1 MSGMR
6 KSMTEFVRIPRT
18 IVNQILHQ
26 AQHDPEVEVCGLISG
41 NAQNLKHCYPVANVA
56 SNTHR
61 LFEMDPKGLI
71 DALRAMR
78 ENREEL
84 KAIYHS
90 HPEAPAQ
97 PSLADIQQHEYPE
110 VLYLI
115 VSLGT
120 KGVLEMRGFRIR
132 DRRIEDVEIGL

>member
-1 MSGMR
+1 MNPV
-6 KSMTEFVRIPRT
+6 TLPRP

-26 AQHDPEVEVCGLISG
+26 AQQAGDEEICGLIAG
-41 NAQNLKHCYPVANVA
+41 NAKSFTRCYPVANVA
-56 SNTHR
+56 GDKQR
-61 LFEMDPKGLI
+61 LFEMDPRGLI

-78 ENREEL
+78 DNGEEL

-97 PSLADIQQHEYPE
+97 PSLADIRQHEYPD

-120 KGVLEMRGFRIR
+120 KGVLDLRGFRIR
-132 DRRIEDVEIGL
+132 NGKIEDVEISI

>member
-1 MSGMR
+1 MN
-6 KSMTEFVRIPRT
+6 EPVRIPRS

-26 AQHDPEVEVCGLISG
+26 AQQASDEEICGLIAG
-41 NAQNLKHCYPVANVA
+41 NPTGFTHCYPVANIA
-56 SNTHR
+56 GDRRR

-71 DALRAMR
+71 DAMRAMR

-84 KAIYHS
+84 RAIYHS

-97 PSLADIQQHEYPE
+97 PSLEDIQQSEYPG

-120 KGVLEMRGFRIR
+120 KGVLDMRGFRIR
-132 DRRIEDVEIGL
+132 NGKIEDVEISI

>member
-1 MSGMR
+1 MN
-6 KSMTEFVRIPRT
+6 EPVRIPRS

-26 AQHDPEVEVCGLISG
+26 AQQAGDEEICGLIAG
-41 NAQNLKHCYPVANVA
+41 NAKNFTRCYPVANVA
-56 SNTHR
+56 GDKRR

-71 DALRAMR
+71 DAMRAMR
-78 ENREEL
+78 KNGEEL

-97 PSLADIQQHEYPE
+97 PSLEDIQQSEYPG

-120 KGVLEMRGFRIR
+120 KGVLDLRGFRIR
-132 DRRIEDVEIGL
+132 NGKIENVEIGI

>member
-1 MSGMR
+1 MSDP
-6 KSMTEFVRIPRT
+6 VRIPRS

-26 AQHDPEVEVCGLISG
+26 AQQAPDEEICGLIAGSPRSFTR
-41 NAQNLKHCYPVANVA
+41 CYPVANIA
-56 SNTHR
+56 ADRRR

-71 DALRAMR
+71 GALRAMR
-78 ENREEL
+78 ENGEEL

-97 PSLADIQQHEYPE
+97 PSIEDIQQSEYPD

-120 KGVLEMRGFRIR
+120 KGALDMRGFRIR
-132 DRRIEDVEIGL
+132 NGKIEDMEISI

>member
-1 MSGMR
+1 MNPV
-6 KSMTEFVRIPRT
+6 TLPRP

-26 AQHDPEVEVCGLISG
+26 AQQAGDEEICGLIAG
-41 NAQNLKHCYPVANVA
+41 NAKSFTRCYPVANVA
-56 SNTHR
+56 GDKQR

-78 ENREEL
+78 DNGEEL

-97 PSLADIQQHEYPE
+97 PSLADIRQHEYPD

-120 KGVLEMRGFRIR
+120 KGVLDLRGFRIR
-132 DRRIEDVEIGL
+132 DDRIEDVEIGI

>member
-1 MSGMR
+1 
-6 KSMTEFVRIPRT
+6 MTEHVCIPRT

-26 AQHDPEVEVCGLISG
+26 AQHDPETEVCGLISG
-41 NAQNLKHCYPVANVA
+41 DTRGLKHCYPVANIA
-56 SNTHR
+56 GDTHR

-71 DALRAMR
+71 DAVRAMR
-78 ENREEL
+78 DNGEEL

-97 PSLADIQQHEYPE
+97 PSIEDVRQSEYPE

-120 KGVLEMRGFRIR
+120 KGVLDLRGFRIR
-132 DRRIEDVEIGL
+132 DHRIEDVEISL

>member
-1 MSGMR
+1 
-6 KSMTEFVRIPRT
+6 MTEPVRIPHP

-26 AQHDPEVEVCGLISG
+26 AQQALDEEICGLIAG
-41 NAQNLKHCYPVANVA
+41 GAKGFTRCYPVANVA
-56 SNTHR
+56 GDKRR

-78 ENREEL
+78 DNNEEL

-97 PSLADIQQHEYPE
+97 PSLEDIRQHEYPD

-120 KGVLEMRGFRIR
+120 KGVLDMRGFRIR
-132 DRRIEDVEIGL
+132 DGRIEDVEIGI

>member
-1 MSGMR
+1 
-6 KSMTEFVRIPRT
+6 MTEPVRIPHP

-26 AQHDPEVEVCGLISG
+26 AQQALDEEICGLIAG
-41 NAQNLKHCYPVANVA
+41 NAKNFTRCYPVANVA
-56 SNTHR
+56 GDKQR
-61 LFEMDPKGLI
+61 LFEMDPRGLI

-78 ENREEL
+78 DNGEEL

-97 PSLADIQQHEYPE
+97 PSLADIRQHEYPD

-120 KGVLEMRGFRIR
+120 KGVLDLRGFRIH
-132 DRRIEDVEIGL
+132 DGRIENVEIGI

>member
-1 MSGMR
+1 MSGVPR
-6 KSMTEFVRIPRT
+6 SMNPVTLPRP

-26 AQHDPEVEVCGLISG
+26 AQQALDKEICGLIAG
-41 NAQNLKHCYPVANVA
+41 NAKSFTRCYPVANVA
-56 SNTHR
+56 GDKQR

-78 ENREEL
+78 DNGEEL

-90 HPEAPAQ
+90 HPEASAQ
-97 PSLADIQQHEYPE
+97 PSLADIQQHEYPD

-115 VSLGT
+115 VSLAT
-120 KGVLEMRGFRIR
+120 KGVLDLRGFRIH
-132 DRRIEDVEIGL
+132 DGRIENVDIGI

>member
-1 MSGMR
+1 MSDP
-6 KSMTEFVRIPRT
+6 VRIPRS

-26 AQHDPEVEVCGLISG
+26 AQQASDEEICGLIAG
-41 NAQNLKHCYPVANVA
+41 NSAGFTHCYPVANVA
-56 SNTHR
+56 ADQHR

-71 DALRAMR
+71 GALRAMR
-78 ENREEL
+78 ENGKEL

-97 PSLADIQQHEYPE
+97 PSLEDIQQSEYPD

-120 KGVLEMRGFRIR
+120 KGVLDMRGFRIR
-132 DRRIEDVEIGL
+132 GGETEDVEIRI

>member
-1 MSGMR
+1 MN
-6 KSMTEFVRIPRT
+6 EPVRIPRS

-26 AQHDPEVEVCGLISG
+26 AQQASDEEICGLIAG
-41 NAQNLKHCYPVANVA
+41 NSAGFTHCYPVANIA
-56 SNTHR
+56 GDRRR

-71 DALRAMR
+71 GALRAMR
-78 ENREEL
+78 ENGEEL

-97 PSLADIQQHEYPE
+97 PSLEDIQQSEYPG

-120 KGVLEMRGFRIR
+120 KGVLDLRGFRIR
-132 DRRIEDVEIGL
+132 NAKIEDVEISI

>member
-1 MSGMR
+1 MN
-6 KSMTEFVRIPRT
+6 EPVRIPRS

-26 AQHDPEVEVCGLISG
+26 AQQASEEEICGLIAGSAKG
-41 NAQNLKHCYPVANVA
+41 FTRCYPVANIA
-56 SNTHR
+56 ADRHR

-78 ENREEL
+78 ENGEEM

-97 PSLADIQQHEYPE
+97 PSLEDIQQSEYPD

-115 VSLGT
+115 VSLAT
-120 KGVLEMRGFRIR
+120 KGVLDLRGFRTR
-132 DRRIEDVEIGL
+132 DGKIENVEIGV

>member
-1 MSGMR
+1 MPRVWKG
-6 KSMTEFVRIPRT
+6 MTESVRIPRT

-26 AQHDPEVEVCGLISG
+26 AQHDPEAEVCGLISG
-41 NAQNLKHCYPVANVA
+41 NAQGLKHCYPVANVA
-56 SNTHR
+56 SDAHR

-71 DALRAMR
+71 DAMRAMR
-78 ENREEL
+78 DNGEEL

-120 KGVLEMRGFRIR
+120 KGVLEMRGFRLR

>member
-1 MSGMR
+1 MNPV
-6 KSMTEFVRIPRT
+6 TLPRP

-26 AQHDPEVEVCGLISG
+26 AQQALDEEICGLIAG
-41 NAQNLKHCYPVANVA
+41 NAKNFTRCYPVANVA
-56 SNTHR
+56 GDKHR
-61 LFEMDPKGLI
+61 LFEMDPGGLI

-78 ENREEL
+78 EHGEEL

-97 PSLADIQQHEYPE
+97 PSLADIQQHEYPD

-115 VSLGT
+115 VSLAT
-120 KGVLEMRGFRIR
+120 KGVLDLRGFRVHNG
-132 DRRIEDVEIGL
+132 RIENIDIAI

>member
-1 MSGMR
+1 MN
-6 KSMTEFVRIPRT
+6 EPVRIPRS

-26 AQHDPEVEVCGLISG
+26 AQQASDEEICGLIAG
-41 NAQNLKHCYPVANVA
+41 NSAGFTHCYPVANIAVDR
-56 SNTHR
+56 HR
-61 LFEMDPKGLI
+61 LFEMDPKGII
-71 DALRAMR
+71 DAMRAMR
-78 ENREEL
+78 ENGEEL

-97 PSLADIQQHEYPE
+97 PSIEDIQQSEYPG

-120 KGVLEMRGFRIR
+120 KGVLDMRGFRIR
-132 DRRIEDVEIGL
+132 DGKIEDVEIGI

>member
-1 MSGMR
+1 MNPV
-6 KSMTEFVRIPRT
+6 TLPRP

-26 AQHDPEVEVCGLISG
+26 AQQAGDEEICGLIAG
-41 NAQNLKHCYPVANVA
+41 NAKKFTHCYPVANVA
-56 SNTHR
+56 GDKCR

-78 ENREEL
+78 DNDEEL

-97 PSLADIQQHEYPE
+97 PSLEDIRQHEYPD

-115 VSLGT
+115 VSLAT
-120 KGVLEMRGFRIR
+120 RGVLDLRGFRIR
-132 DRRIEDVEIGL
+132 NGRIENIDIGI

>member
-1 MSGMR
+1 MNPV
-6 KSMTEFVRIPRT
+6 TLPRP

-26 AQHDPEVEVCGLISG
+26 AQQAGDEEICGLIAG
-41 NAQNLKHCYPVANVA
+41 NEKKFTRCYPVANVA
-56 SNTHR
+56 GDKQR

-78 ENREEL
+78 DNGEEL

-97 PSLADIQQHEYPE
+97 PSLADIRQHEYPD

-115 VSLGT
+115 VSLAT
-120 KGVLEMRGFRIR
+120 KGVLDLRGFRIR
-132 DRRIEDVEIGL
+132 DDRIEDVEIGI